1 MNILFAAF
9 TNLVL
14 LATCVLLGTLL
25 AKDRKRAAMTE
36 SRLLNR
42 IMAKDL
48 TDLASN
54 HRALAMEP
62 EDEKDLLQLENTLA
76 MKAAEIEREQ
86 SERIGIPIS

>member
-9 TNLVL
+9 TELIM
-14 LATCVLLGTLL
+14 LAVCVLLGILL

-48 TDLASN
+48 TDLANN
-54 HRALAMEP
+54 HRTLAMEP
-62 EDEKDLLQLENTLA
+62 EDEKDILQLENDLA
-76 MKAAEIEREQ
+76 IKAAEIEREQ
-86 SERIGIPIS
+86 SERTGIPIS